1 MLSIQLPAELVLDRV
16 RSEFVWSQTD
26 QRSSRLYLLKSML
39 EMVDSDSTV
48 DVDEELFQFLDL

>member
-39 EMVDSDSTV
+39 EMADSGSTV